1 MKKFFDVTK
10 LTAYELVMQ
19 DDIKEL
25 NSVGYYLKHKKTGAR
40 VMLLLND
47 DNNKVFNI
55 AFRTPVMNDT
65 GVPHILEHS
74 VLCGSKKYSAK
85 DPFVEL
91 VKGSLN
97 TFLNAM
103 TYPDKTMYPVASCN
117 DKDFMNLMD
126 VYMDAVLN
134 PNIYTRDEI
143 FRQEGWNYHLDSE
156 DGELTINGV
165 VYNEMKGVM
174 SSPDGVVSR
183 EGYHN
188 LFPENTYSYESGGD
202 PEFIPELTYEEFINF
217 HKTYYHPSNSYI
229 YLYGDVDANER
240 LDWLDEAY
248 LSKYDA
254 LEVNSSIPEHKSFDA
269 PIEKEV
275 FYAVGK
281 DESVDKKTYF
291 SYATVAG
298 SVLEEGLVTAMEM
311 LSYSILSMPG
321 APIQKALID
330 AGICEEV
337 YGGLETVNQNIFTI
351 TAKNCP
357 EDKKDEFVRIIDETL
372 KKIVA
377 EGINKDSLRAA
388 LNKKEFDF
396 READFGSYPKGLFY
410 CMDMMD
416 SWLYDDNKPFMYLKM
431 ESVFNDLR
439 EKIDTDYFEK
449 LIEKYILNNNHKL
462 ILTTNPKKGLTEEK
476 EEKLAKKLAEYKATL
491 TEEEIKKMVA
501 DTKHL
506 EQYQSEPS
514 TKEQLEAIP
523 LLKLEDIGK
532 LPEKLYLEETDI
544 KGVKTIYSEVPTNGI
559 AYIRMSFDT
568 KVLDMEELPYVPV
581 LTKIIKKIDTK
592 NYDYLSL
599 NNVINLETGGIGL
612 DTSIYN
618 NVNDDKAYSHR
629 LEISTKVLNNKI
641 DKALE
646 LIKELVTNTIFDD
659 KKRVKEIV
667 AETKSMTQAYIMG
680 TGHTVA
686 VNRAMSYFSEDAYLS
701 DMTGGIQFY
710 KFIVEMD
717 KAFETDGDAVIAK
730 IKSVAAKVFNI
741 NNLILS
747 VTAEKAGYDKFVENF
762 GIVEEML
769 SNEKIPAKEWKF
781 DLQQLNEG
789 FKTSSQVQYVAR
801 TGDFKKAG
809 FNYRGAMQVFANI
822 MSYEYLWN
830 NIRVKGGAY
839 GCFGKS
845 IRSGKVYF
853 VSYRDPNLANTNAV
867 YEGIANYLRE
877 FNAPDR
883 DILKFIIGTIS
894 NLDTPRNA
902 RAKGS
907 VAFSSYMS
915 GVTYEDMVKEREEV
929 LSLTNA
935 DINALADIMEAVMA
949 QGNICVIG
957 GASKIEQD
965 KDLFKETVELF
976 N

>member
-1 MKKFFDVTK
+1 MKNFDVTK
-10 LTAYELVMQ
+10 ATAYELVMKE
-19 DDIKEL
+19 DIAEL
-25 NSVGYYLKHKKTGAR
+25 NSVGYYLKHRKTGAR

-55 AFRTPVMNDT
+55 AFRTPVSNDT

-103 TYPDKTMYPVASCN
+103 TYPDKTMYPIASCN
-117 DKDFMNLMD
+117 DKDYENLMD

-134 PNIYTRDEI
+134 PNIYKKDEI
-143 FRQEGWNYHLDSE
+143 FRQEGWNYHLDDE

-174 SSPDGVVSR
+174 SSPDSVVAR
-183 EGYHN
+183 EGYHY
-188 LFPENTYSYESGGD
+188 LFPNNTYSFESGGD
-202 PEFIPELTYEEFINF
+202 PEFIPELSYEEFLEF
-217 HKTYYHPSNSYI
+217 HGKYYHPSNSYI
-229 YLYGDVDANER
+229 YLYGDIDANER
-240 LDWLDEAY
+240 LQWLDNEY

-254 LEVNSSIPEHKSFDA
+254 LEVDSTIPMHESFDK
-269 PIEKEV
+269 PVEKEV
-275 FYAVGK
+275 FYAVGN
-281 DESVDKKTYF
+281 DESDEKKTYF
-291 SYATVAG
+291 SYGTVAG
-298 SVLEEGLVTAMEM
+298 SVLEEGLVTALEM

-321 APIQKALID
+321 APIKTALID

-357 EDKKDEFVRIIDETL
+357 SDKKDEFVKIIEDTL

-431 ESVFNDLR
+431 ESVFKDLR
-439 EKIDTDYFEK
+439 AKIETDYFEK
-449 LIEKYILNNNHKL
+449 LIEKYLLNNNHKL

-491 TEEEIKKMVA
+491 SADEIKKIVA
-501 DTKHL
+501 DTKEL
-506 EQYQSEPS
+506 LQYQSEPS
-514 TKEQLEAIP
+514 TKEELEAIP

-532 LPEKLYLEETDI
+532 LPEKLYMEETDI
-544 KGVKTIYSEVPTNGI
+544 KGIKTIYSEVPTNGI
-559 AYIRMSFDT
+559 AYIKMSFDT
-568 KVLDMEELPYVPV
+568 NVLEMEELPYVPV
-581 LTKIIKKIDTK
+581 LTKIIKKIDTA

-599 NNVINLETGGIGL
+599 NNEINLETGGIGI
-612 DTSIYN
+612 DTTIYN
-618 NVNDDKAYSHR
+618 NVNDSKNYSHR
-629 LEISTKVLNNKI
+629 LEVSTKVLYDKI

-646 LIKELVTNTIFDD
+646 LIKELVTNTIYDD

-680 TGHTVA
+680 TGHLVA

-701 DMTGGIQFY
+701 DLTGGIQFY
-710 KFIVEMD
+710 NFIVEMD
-717 KAFETDGDAVIAK
+717 KAFEQDGDKVIEKLKAVAK
-730 IKSVAAKVFNI
+730 KVFNI
-741 NNLILS
+741 NNLILNI
-747 VTAEKAGYDKFVENF
+747 TAEKAGYDKFVEKF
-762 GIVEEML
+762 HIVESML
-769 SNEKIPAKEWKF
+769 SDEKLEVKDWKF
-781 DLQQLNEG
+781 DLTQLNEG

-801 TGDFKKAG
+801 CGDFKDAG
-809 FNYRGAMQVFANI
+809 FSYRGAMQVFANI

-830 NIRVKGGAY
+830 NVRVKGGAY

-845 IRSGKVYF
+845 VRSGKVYF
-853 VSYRDPNLANTNAV
+853 VSYRDPNLKNTNDV
-867 YEGIANYLRE
+867 YEGVVDYLRN
-877 FNAPDR
+877 FNVDDR

-894 NLDTPRNA
+894 NLDTPRTA
-902 RAKGS
+902 KAKGS

-935 DINALADIMEAVMA
+935 DINALADVMEVVMA

-957 GASKIEQD
+957 GANKINQD
-965 KDLFKETVELF
+965 ADLFKTTVDLF

>member
-1 MKKFFDVTK
+1 MTKNFDVTK
-10 LTAYELVMQ
+10 STAYELVTREE
-19 DDIKEL
+19 ISEL
-25 NSVGYYLKHKKTGAR
+25 NSIGYVLRHIKTGAR

-55 AFRTPVMNDT
+55 AFRTPVSNDT

-143 FRQEGWNYHLDSE
+143 FRQEGWNYHLDSV

-174 SSPDGVVSR
+174 SSPDSVVSR

-188 LFPENTYSYESGGD
+188 LFPDNTYSFESGGD
-202 PEFIPELTYEEFINF
+202 PEFIPELSYEEFMNF

-240 LDWLDEAY
+240 LNWLDAEY

-254 LEVNSSIPEHKSFDA
+254 LEVDSSIPEHKSFDK
-269 PIEKEV
+269 PLEKEV
-275 FYAVGK
+275 FYAIGN
-281 DESVDKKTYF
+281 DESEDKKTYF

-298 SVLEEGLVTAMEM
+298 SVLEEGLVAAMEM

-321 APIQKALID
+321 APLQKALID

-357 EDKKDEFVRIIDETL
+357 ADKKDEFVKIVDETL
-372 KKIVA
+372 KKVIE

-431 ESVFNDLR
+431 EKVFNDLR
-439 EKIDTDYFEK
+439 AKIGTDYFEK

-476 EEKLAKKLAEYKATL
+476 EAALAKKLAEYKATL
-491 TEEEIKKMVA
+491 SKEQLEKIVA

-506 EQYQSEPS
+506 EEYQTEPS

-532 LPEKLYLEETDI
+532 MPEKLFMEETDI

-559 AYIRMSFDT
+559 AYIKMSFDT
-568 KVLDMEELPYVPV
+568 NVLEKEELPYVAV
-581 LTKIIKKIDTK
+581 LTKIIKKIDTA

-599 NNVINLETGGIGL
+599 NNEINLETGGIGV

-618 NVNDDKAYSHR
+618 DVNDSSKYTHR
-629 LEISTKVLNNKI
+629 FEISTKVLYDKI
-641 DKALE
+641 EKALE
-646 LIKELVTNTIFDD
+646 LIKELVTNTVYDD

-680 TGHTVA
+680 TGHLVA
-686 VNRAMSYFSEDAYLS
+686 VNRAMSYFSEDAYLA
-701 DMTGGIQFY
+701 DITGGVAFY
-710 KFIVEMD
+710 KFMVELD
-717 KAFETDGDAVIAK
+717 KAFENDGDAVIEKLKNVAK
-730 IKSVAAKVFNI
+730 KIFNI
-741 NNLILS
+741 NNLIMS
-747 VTAEKAGYDKFVENF
+747 VTAEKAGYDKFVEKF
-762 GIVEEML
+762 DIVESML
-769 SNEKIPAKEWKF
+769 SNEKLEAKEWKF
-781 DLQQLNEG
+781 DLEQKNEG
-789 FKTSSQVQYVAR
+789 LKTSSQVQYVAR
-801 TGDFKKAG
+801 CGDFKAAG
-809 FNYRGAMQVFANI
+809 YEYRGSMQVFANI

-845 IRSGKVYF
+845 VRSGKVYF
-853 VSYRDPNLANTNAV
+853 VSYRDPNLKNTNDV
-867 YEGIANYLRE
+867 YEGIADYLRQ
-877 FNAPDR
+877 FNANDR

-894 NLDTPRNA
+894 NLDTPRTA
-902 RAKGS
+902 KAKGS

-935 DINALADIMEAVMA
+935 DVNALADVMEAVMA

-957 GASKIEQD
+957 GASKINQD
-965 KDLFKETVELF
+965 SELFKTTEDLF

>member
-1 MKKFFDVTK
+1 MTNNFDVTK
-10 LTAYELVMQ
+10 ASAYELVTKEE
-19 DDIKEL
+19 IKEL
-25 NSVGYYLKHKKTGAR
+25 NSVGYILRHIKTGAR

-174 SSPDGVVSR
+174 SSPDSVVSR

-202 PEFIPELTYEEFINF
+202 PEFIPELSYEEFINF

-240 LDWLDEAY
+240 LDWLDKEH

-254 LEVNSSIPEHKSFDA
+254 LEVDSSIPMHKSFDA
-269 PIEKEV
+269 PVEKEV

-281 DESVDKKTYF
+281 DESDEKKSYF

-311 LSYSILSMPG
+311 ISYSILSMPG

-357 EDKKDEFVRIIDETL
+357 ADKKDEFVKIVDETL
-372 KKIVA
+372 KKIIA
-377 EGINKDSLRAA
+377 EGINKDSLKAA

-416 SWLYDDNKPFMYLKM
+416 SWLYDDDKPFMYLKM

-476 EEKLAKKLAEYKATL
+476 EAALAKKLAEYKATL
-491 TEEEIKKMVA
+491 SDEEIKKLVA
-501 DTKHL
+501 DTKEL
-506 EQYQSEPS
+506 EQYQTEPS

-532 LPEKLYLEETDI
+532 LPEKLYMEETDI

-568 KVLDMEELPYVPV
+568 KVLELNELPYAAL
-581 LTKIIKKIDTK
+581 LTKIIKKIDTV

-599 NNVINLETGGIGL
+599 NNKINLETGGIGV
-612 DTSIYN
+612 DMAIYN
-618 NVNDDKAYSHR
+618 NVNDSKKYSDR
-629 LEISTKVLNNKI
+629 LEISTKVLYDKLP
-641 DKALE
+641 KALDF
-646 LIKELVTNTIFDD
+646 IRELVTNTVYDD

-680 TGHTVA
+680 TGHMVA
-686 VNRAMSYFSEDAYLS
+686 VNRALSYFGEDAYLS
-701 DMTGGIQFY
+701 DMTAGIEFY
-710 KFIVEMD
+710 KFIVDMD
-717 KAFETDGDAVIAK
+717 KAFDNDGDAVVGK
-730 IKSVAAKVFNI
+730 LKSVAKKVFNI
-741 NNLILS
+741 NNLILGI
-747 VTAEKAGYDKFVENF
+747 TAEKTGYDKFVENF
-762 GIVEEML
+762 DIVEGML
-769 SNEKIPAKEWKF
+769 STEKLEAKEWKF

-801 TGDFKKAG
+801 CGDFKTAG
-809 FNYRGAMQVFANI
+809 FDYRGSMQVFANI

-867 YEGIANYLRE
+867 YEGIAEYLRQ
-877 FNAPDR
+877 FNANDR

-929 LSLTNA
+929 LALTNE
-935 DINALADIMEAVMA
+935 DVNALADVMEAVMS

-957 GASKIEQD
+957 GASKINQD
-965 KDLFKETVELF
+965 AELFKNTVDLF